1 MQSIRKTYYANHTH
15 DENGKVILIDPY
27 VLQIN
32 CSGNG
37 AFSVLM
43 ENATIRKSLEIQVKN
58 SFDYVYD
65 IKKTQINA
73 LDGAFGLFAKMQK
86 PENEYIFRN
95 VAEKAL
101 AYCKNVKT
109 ERKDAN

>member
-15 DENGKVILIDPY
+15 DKNGKVILIDPY

-32 CSGNG
+32 YSGNN
-37 AFSVLM
+37 AFSVSM
-43 ENATIRKSLEIQVKN
+43 ENAAIRKRLEIQVKN

-65 IKKTQINA
+65 IQKTQINA
-73 LDGAFGLFAKMQK
+73 LDGASGLFAKMQK